1 MTLSARDVCTTFW
14 AVGVKA
20 RGRVWGEEEGS
31 VDFVPEPL
39 FVFRFLVKLC
49 SPETTPAWL
58 QAELNRG
65 RSIVE
70 RVAYNDTLSAIHVV
84 LAYSKSIFIRSAK
97 YLNMC
102 DVM

>member
-1 MTLSARDVCTTFW
+1 MEF
-14 AVGVKA
+14 
-20 RGRVWGEEEGS
+20 
-31 VDFVPEPL
+31 
-39 FVFRFLVKLC
+39 C

-58 QAELNRG
+58 EAELNRG

-70 RVAYNDTLSAIHVV
+70 RAAYNDMLSAIYVM

>member
-1 MTLSARDVCTTFW
+1 MHYLLGCR
-14 AVGVKA
+14 GEGEGEGL
-20 RGRVWGEEEGS
+20 RGGGRVRRW
-31 VDFVPEPL
+31 VPEPL
-39 FVFRFLVKLC
+39 FAFRFLVKLC

-58 QAELNRG
+58 QAELNRD

-70 RVAYNDTLSAIHVV
+70 RVAYNDTLSAIRVV